1 MSIVVLTIL
10 SAGCFVF
17 AEQLVTIFCKQGDKI
32 ENLDLFMDIG
42 VSTLRA
48 HCITLP
54 FLSINGTCSMLLQT
68 MGKSIRA
75 SILAISRQGLFFIPT
90 LYILGQQVTGI
101 KFVQPVSDIFTLIVT
116 IVVAIPVIK
125 MLKQRQKEEDYGKKN
140 LC

>member
-1 MSIVVLTIL
+1 
-10 SAGCFVF
+10 
-17 AEQLVTIFCKQGDKI
+17 
-32 ENLDLFMDIG
+32 
-42 VSTLRA
+42 
-48 HCITLP
+48 
-54 FLSINGTCSMLLQT
+54 MLLQT